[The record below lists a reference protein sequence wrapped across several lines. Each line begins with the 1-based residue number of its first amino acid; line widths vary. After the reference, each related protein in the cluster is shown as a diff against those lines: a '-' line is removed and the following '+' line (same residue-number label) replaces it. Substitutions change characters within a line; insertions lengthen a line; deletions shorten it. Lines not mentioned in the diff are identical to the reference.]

1 MTQHTFLDYVMGGC
15 QINFTVS
22 RQTRRRYGASHRNVP
37 PVTCGWIIILI
48 VVTLQVGIDFTGSNG
63 DPRSPNS
70 LHYMSPNGLNQ
81 YLSALWSVGQVVQ
94 DYDTLV
100 LKPCRVNPIL
110 TTSSVHPVTQPRVS
124 KLSYLNLR
132 ILPHT
137 NLKISQPELQTL

>member
-1 MTQHTFLDYVMGGC
+1 MT
-15 QINFTVS
+15 TV
-22 RQTRRRYGASHRNVP
+22 P
-37 PVTCGWIIILI
+37 FIGWILILT

-100 LKPCRVNPIL
+100 HKHTHPETLTPTSLIL
-110 TTSSVHPVTQPRVS
+110 AAVFLT
-124 KLSYLNLR
+124 LR
-132 ILPHT
+132 G
-137 NLKISQPELQTL
+137 